1 MEPSMETSPPPI
13 SASDAVR
20 GAHAHP
26 DDYPRAALVTGAA
39 LRLGRAIALDLAEDG
54 WSVVLHYRSSTSAAQ
69 RLEEE
74 IGRRG
79 GTAVAL
85 RADLARE
92 DEAGGLVARA
102 VEAVGPLGLLVN
114 NASVFEPDLAGD
126 VTRESWDHHMET
138 NLRAPFV
145 LTQAFAASLPDDKGG
160 LVANLL
166 DERVLALPGDYITYS
181 LSKAGLWSLTRS
193 LAIALAPKIRVVGI
207 GPGHS
212 LPASGETEASF
223 RDAIER
229 LPLARSAPP
238 SDICL
243 ALRFFIACKS
253 VTGQMIALDSGRHL
267 VGRPYEGAS

>member
-1 MEPSMETSPPPI
+1 METSPAPV
-13 SASDAVR
+13 STSDTVL
-20 GAHAHP
+20 GTHAHP

-39 LRLGRAIALDLAEDG
+39 LRLGRAIALDLAEAG
-54 WSVVLHYRSSTSAAQ
+54 WAVVLHHRNSVAEAR
-69 RLEEE
+69 RLEAE
-74 IGRRG
+74 IGQRG
-79 GTAVAL
+79 GTAVPL

-92 DEAGGLVARA
+92 DEARGLIDRA
-102 VEAVGPLGLLVN
+102 VDAVGPLGLLVN
-114 NASVFEPDLAGD
+114 NASVFEPDLASD
-126 VTRESWDHHMET
+126 ATRESWDLHMET

-145 LTQAFAASLPDDKGG
+145 LTQAFAASLPAGKGG

-166 DERVLALPGDYITYS
+166 DERVLAPPGDYITYS

-193 LAIALAPKIRVVGI
+193 LAIALAPRIRVVGI

-212 LPASGETEASF
+212 LPARGETEASF
-223 RDAIER
+223 RAAVER

-267 VGRPYEGAS
+267 VGRPYERTAP